1 MTDEEL
7 AIKAKTGDE
16 AALLELWKNKRG
28 MAYKMGRS
36 RFLMHFE
43 MGNTRGADLDD
54 FMQCG
59 FLALMRAVNSYD
71 PEKPF
76 AFSTCFGNALKT
88 EYDYL
93 MRTRDHSKSDILDHA
108 ISYDAPIKTASFK
121 GSSGYRVDEES
132 CIFDLIADPQ
142 NPFEEV
148 EDKIFQEEQHKAIEK
163 ALNRIPENQRTAVRL
178 KYYKDKTMQE
188 IGESM
193 GLSYNQIRNIL
204 KYAFI
209 NLRTDEIK
217 KDLEPFID
225 LRTDFYR
232 CGSVANQTSP
242 VEENVIRR
250 EELRDRHILSEETA

>member
-7 AIKAKTGDE
+7 AIKAKSGDE

-59 FLALMRAVNSYD
+59 FIALMRAVDSYN

-76 AFSTCFGNALKT
+76 AFSTCFCNALKT

-93 MRTRDHSKSDILDHA
+93 MRTRDHSKSDILDNA
-108 ISYDAPIKTASFK
+108 ISYDAPIKTAPFN
-121 GSSGYRVDEES
+121 GSSGQRIDDGS
-132 CIFDLIADPQ
+132 CIRDLIVDPQ

-148 EDKIFQEEQHKAIEK
+148 EDKIFQEEQHEAIEK
-163 ALNRIPENQRTAVRL
+163 ALEQIPEKQSAAVRL
-178 KYYKDKTMQE
+178 RYYKDKTMRE

-217 KDLEPFID
+217 RSLEPFID

-232 CGSVANQTSP
+232 RGSVINQTSP

-250 EELRDRHILSEETA
+250 EELRDRHRLSEETA